1 MKKII
6 PVILATVLL
15 PAALLAQN
23 HRRPIIDIT
32 TNPNE
37 WSNGQAN
44 VCALVMTIPRVG
56 LCASFNFQSVEQ
68 AQGEFLA
75 QSSQWGIH
83 TEVRIFPFGEPRP
96 LIEGRNK
103 FVAKAKKKNRKSGC
117 PTFAPFGK
125 QRKKIVRKFL
135 QGLYVAP
142 GFIYRQQQLTFIP
155 LIGEDSPITDF
166 QYKITSPGASL
177 ALGYQLRLGH
187 LTLGAGWGIHAT
199 QPRWAGPADIFG
211 DVLYTTTFPWEL
223 NIQHGLRMEA
233 GINF

>member
-1 MKKII
+1 MKKIL

-15 PAALLAQN
+15 PAIIIAQN
-23 HRRPIIDIT
+23 RRPVIDIT
-32 TNPNE
+32 TSPKE
-37 WSNGQAN
+37 WQNNQAN
-44 VCALVMTIPRVG
+44 VCAQVMTIPRIG
-56 LCASFNFQSVEQ
+56 LCASFNFQAVEQ
-68 AQGEFLA
+68 IQGEFLA

-117 PTFAPFGK
+117 PTFVSFGK
-125 QRKKIVRKFL
+125 QREKVVSKFL
-135 QGLYVAP
+135 QGLYIAP
-142 GFIYRQQQLTFIP
+142 GFIFRQQHLTFLP
-155 LIGEDSPITDF
+155 LTDEDYPVSDF

-187 LTLGAGWGIHAT
+187 LTLGAGWGIQVT

-211 DVLYTTTFPWEL
+211 DALYSTTYPWKL
-223 NIQHGLRMEA
+223 NIQHGFRLEA